1 LSERKVILKTEA
13 LSYVYGVD
21 TPFEKVAL
29 DNIDL
34 EIYEN
39 DFMAVIGQTGSGKST
54 LVQHFNA
61 LNKPSSGK
69 LYYEGNDVWE
79 KNYDRRSLRFNVGM
93 VFQYPEHQLF
103 EETVR
108 KDIAYGPSNMGLSAE
123 ETDKRVREA
132 LEFVGLDQS
141 LLERSPFELSGGQK
155 RRVAIAG
162 VMAMRPRVLILDEP
176 TAGLDPKGRDDIL
189 AGIRHYH
196 DSTGAAVILVSH
208 SMEDVAHFAE
218 RVAVM
223 HNGKLVTCGTTKEV
237 FADAETLVS
246 IGLDVPQIT
255 RILMTLNEAGY
266 SFDTSL
272 YTVEDA
278 AAEIMKH
285 IKGKN

>member
-1 LSERKVILKTEA
+1 MSEKKVILKTEA
-13 LSYVYGVD
+13 LSHLYGAD

-29 DNIDL
+29 DNIDI

-39 DFMAVIGQTGSGKST
+39 DFLAIIGQTGSGKST

-61 LNKPSSGK
+61 INKPTSGK
-69 LYYEGNDVWE
+69 FLYMGEDVWQ
-79 KNYDRRSLRFNVGM
+79 KNYNRRELRFNVGM

-108 KDIAYGPSNMGLSAE
+108 KDIAYGPENMGRPAE
-123 ETDKRVREA
+123 EVENRVIEA
-132 LEFVGLDQS
+132 IRFVGLDES
-141 LLERSPFELSGGQK
+141 ILERSPFELSGGQK

-189 AGIRHYH
+189 AGIKYYH
-196 DSTGAAVILVSH
+196 DTTGAAVVLVSH
-208 SMEDVAHFAE
+208 SMEDVAHFAS

-223 HNGKLVTCGTTKEV
+223 HGGKLVMCGAKEEV
-237 FADAETLVS
+237 FSRPETLVS

-255 RILMTLNEAGY
+255 RILMALNREGY
-266 SFDTSL
+266 DFDTSV
-272 YTVEDA
+272 YTVEGV

-285 IKGKN
+285 INRK

>member
-1 LSERKVILKTEA
+1 MSERKVILKTEA

-141 LLERSPFELSGGQK
+141 LLDRSPFELSGGQK

-162 VMAMRPRVLILDEP
+162 IMAMRPDVLVLDEP
-176 TAGLDPKGRDDIL
+176 AAGLDPRGKNMIL
-189 AGIRHYH
+189 GGIRSYQRKTG
-196 DSTGAAVILVSH
+196 STVVMVSH
-208 SMEDVAHFAE
+208 SMEDMANYCDE
-218 RVAVM
+218 LIVM
-223 HNGKLVTCGTTKEV
+223 AGAGKTMQGSADEV
-237 FADAETLVS
+237 FSHARELAE
-246 IGLDVPQIT
+246 IGLDIPQIT
-255 RILMTLNEAGY
+255 KLMEIIKKSGVDINSGV
-266 SFDTSL
+266 
-272 YTVEDA
+272 YTVDA
-278 AAEIMKH
+278 AYEEI
-285 IKGKN
+285 IKLFKK